1 MKMTVKVEGLREVEK
16 AFAEIGKAASKRVA
30 QNALKQGGEI
40 LAKRMRQLAPR
51 DEGNLIES
59 IDVSTRLT
67 RAQRQKHEKRAPVE
81 MFVGPNNPAAVP
93 QEFGTFK
100 EPPQPF
106 ARPAWDETQ
115 GEVLKRISDELMVGV
130 DKAVQ
135 RARRKVK

>member
-1 MKMTVKVEGLREVEK
+1 MKMTVKVDGLREVEQ

-30 QNALKQGGEI
+30 RNALKQGGEI
-40 LAKRMRQLAPR
+40 LAKRMRQLAPKL
-51 DEGNLIES
+51 DGYLAES
-59 IDVSTRLT
+59 VEVSTQLT
-67 RAQRQKHEKRAPVE
+67 RTQRQKHQKRAPVE
-81 MFVGPNNPAAVP
+81 MFVGPNNSAAVP

-115 GEVLKRISDELMVGV
+115 GEVLQRVTDELMVGV

-135 RARRKVK
+135 RARRKAK